1 VIRKRQ
7 RGRILAHR
15 SLHSLCCLDSYEGI
29 GLDDNRMAQGLVS
42 AVRAREL
49 PILTVRFFAEST
61 LPHEVGRCHG
71 GGGGGL
77 FDSPKPVAFELELHS
92 IAVIVDSRH

>member
-1 VIRKRQ
+1 MIQKRQ

-15 SLHSLCCLDSYEGI
+15 SLHSFCCTDSYEGI

-42 AVRAREL
+42 TVRAQEP

-61 LPHEVGRCHG
+61 LPHEVGRCY